1 MDTFAGLPS
10 VVLSRLDG
18 AKAVVFSADHGTPY
32 KPGEASHAAG
42 GPAAI
47 RRGSQLYAK
56 QLSQVDFDL
65 GLTISPE
72 PGDRH
77 FVDAGDLSLSVT
89 DGPANRAAI
98 TRATRSILQAGA
110 IPVLLGGDDSIPIPM
125 FAAYEGR
132 APLAMIQIDAH
143 VDWGDVIQGEPNGYG
158 SPMRRAAE
166 MPWFD
171 RMIQVGIR
179 GYGSGTADQHDDA
192 RRYGSRLFTMD
203 DVEAHGVE
211 AALEGLSPEGECFVS
226 LDLDGLDPAVMP
238 AVNMPTPGGLNY
250 RHVLRLLKALSE
262 RRRIAGAAIVE
273 FTPAN
278 DPTGLA
284 AQLAARIALSVV
296 GLIGKQAIAR

>member
-1 MDTFAGLPS
+1 METFAGLPS
-10 VVLSRLDG
+10 VDLSRLDG
-18 AKAVVFSADHGTPY
+18 AAAVVLGADHGTPY

-65 GLTISPE
+65 GFTLSPK
-72 PGDRH
+72 PGDRR
-77 FVDAGDLSLSVT
+77 FVDAGDLTLSVT

-98 TRATRSILQAGA
+98 AEATRTVLDAGA
-110 IPVLLGGDDSIPIPM
+110 VPVLLGGDDSIPIPM

-166 MPWFD
+166 APWFKE
-171 RMIQVGIR
+171 MIQIGIR

-192 RRYGSRLFTMD
+192 RRYGSKLFTMD
-203 DVEAHGVE
+203 DVEAYGIE
-211 AALEGLSPEGECFVS
+211 AALEGLAPGGECFVS
-226 LDLDGLDPAVMP
+226 LDLDGLDPVAMP
-238 AVNMPTPGGLNY
+238 AVNMPTPGGLGY
-250 RHVLRLLKALSE
+250 RQVLRLLKALSQ
-262 RRRIAGAAIVE
+262 RRRIAGAAVVE
-273 FTPAN
+273 FTPAS
-278 DPTGLA
+278 DPTGLS
-284 AQLAARIALSVV
+284 AQLAARIALSIV
-296 GLIGKQAIAR
+296 GLIGQQASR